1 VIRCPE
7 CDLDMKEVTAH
18 ANPGQLIILDQCSKC
33 GGIWCDKWELF
44 PIQAD
49 EARRLE
55 RADDQLLREPQP
67 IDNKKTLYC
76 PRCTAR
82 LLAGK
87 DPALPPDL
95 QLQRCLKCDGI
106 WLNRGQFTRFKAEQQ
121 RVRADKMSE
130 TKLAGKLT
138 EVMQD
143 PNAWVVTGTKGM
155 FAYPRGEEE
164 SNETIH
170 DSVKNATKLVL
181 QTLAR
186 MLIGI

>member
-1 VIRCPE
+1 MR
-7 CDLDMKEVTAH
+7 EVTAH

-49 EARRLE
+49 EASRLE
-55 RADDQLLREPQP
+55 PADDQLLREPQP

-95 QLQRCLKCDGI
+95 QLRRCLKCDGI

-121 RVRADKMSE
+121 RVRADKMDE

-138 EVMQD
+138 EAMQD
-143 PNAWVVTGTKGM
+143 PDSWVVTGTKGM
-155 FAYPRGEEE
+155 FAYSRGEEE
-164 SNETIH
+164 SNETIQ
-170 DSVKNATKLVL
+170 DSAKNATKLVL

-186 MLIGI
+186 MLIGV

>member
-1 VIRCPE
+1 MR
-7 CDLDMKEVTAH
+7 EVTAH

-44 PIQAD
+44 PIRTDEAARLEPAD
-49 EARRLE
+49 EK
-55 RADDQLLREPQP
+55 LLREPQP
-67 IDNKKTLYC
+67 IDDQKTIYC
-76 PRCTAR
+76 PRCTAQ
-82 LLAGK
+82 LLAAK

-95 QLQRCLKCDGI
+95 QLRRCLKCDGI

-121 RVRADKMSE
+121 RVRADKMGE

-143 PNAWVVTGTKGM
+143 RNAWVVTGTKGM

-164 SNETIH
+164 SDETIQN
-170 DSVKNATKLVL
+170 SVKNAAKVVL

>member
-1 VIRCPE
+1 MR
-7 CDLDMKEVTAH
+7 EVTAH

-49 EARRLE
+49 EAGRLE
-55 RADDQLLREPQP
+55 RADDKLLRELQP
-67 IDNKKTLYC
+67 VDDKKTLYC

-82 LLAGK
+82 LLVAN
-87 DPALPPDL
+87 DSALPSDL
-95 QLQRCLKCDGI
+95 RLWRCLKCNGI
-106 WLNRGQFTRFKAEQQ
+106 WLNRGQFTRFKEEQQ
-121 RVRADKMSE
+121 KVRANKMGE
-130 TKLAGKLT
+130 TKLTGKLT

-143 PNAWVVTGTKGM
+143 PDAWVVTGTQGM

-164 SNETIH
+164 SDETIQN
-170 DSVKNATKLVL
+170 SVKNAAKVVL